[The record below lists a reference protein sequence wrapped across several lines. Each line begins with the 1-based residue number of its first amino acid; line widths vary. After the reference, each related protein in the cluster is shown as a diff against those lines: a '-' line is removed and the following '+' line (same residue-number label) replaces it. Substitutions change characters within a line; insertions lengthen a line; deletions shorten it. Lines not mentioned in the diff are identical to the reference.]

1 MASHSTPHHR
11 TGSYSHGRLERGVR
25 LRLSQE
31 RGTTSLFELLVAV
44 PVMLVVLI
52 SVFALYQLSVRGGD
66 RTNNRVRS
74 LQQQQIG
81 VERIS
86 RELRQATAV
95 TPVSGQV
102 VDVETYV
109 TPSGGSGAV
118 PRHVRY
124 ECTTGSCKRYEGPSG
139 GATFTSG
146 PVSVI
151 TDIQNSNVFEMKPDS
166 INPNFVA
173 LVVDVGVKDASH
185 PIRLS
190 GGVAFK
196 NLARDN

>member
-1 MASHSTPHHR
+1 MAAYITPHHR
-11 TGSYSHGRLERGVR
+11 TGSDPQGRLERAVR

-31 RGTTSLFELLVAV
+31 RGSTSLFELLVAV

-66 RTNNRVRS
+66 RTNSRVRS

-86 RELRQATAV
+86 RELRQATTV
-95 TPVSGQV
+95 NPISSQV

-109 TPSGGSGAV
+109 TPSGGGAAV
-118 PRHVRY
+118 LRHVRY
-124 ECTTGSCKRYEGPSG
+124 DCTTGSCKRYEGPSG
-139 GATFTSG
+139 GTTFTSG
-146 PVSVI
+146 PVNVI
-151 TDIQNSNVFEMKPDS
+151 TDIQNSNVFEMEPDF

-173 LVVDVGVKDASH
+173 LAVDVGVKDAAN
-185 PIRLS
+185 PIKLS
-190 GGVAFK
+190 GGVALK